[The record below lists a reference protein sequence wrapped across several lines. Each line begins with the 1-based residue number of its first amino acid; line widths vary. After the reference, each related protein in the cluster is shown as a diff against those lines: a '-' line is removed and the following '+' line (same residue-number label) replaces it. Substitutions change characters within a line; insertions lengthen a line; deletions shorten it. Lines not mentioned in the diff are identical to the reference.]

1 MKKRVF
7 LSFFSNQTSNMNKIL
22 LMVKRCTR
30 VLLTTSRPLAAD
42 GVPERSE
49 AHANGRMFDI
59 SHRVAKDLSS
69 WDSKDGLGQFL
80 FPLASIKNG
89 SDVNASETKMS
100 VRTGT
105 HVNAPSHMFYNYS
118 NAGFDADSLDLQVL
132 NGNPKSCPFFFF
144 LNSLNFFIVHICVG
158 DCICTCFC
166 CCRSCFVS

>member
-22 LMVKRCTR
+22 LTVIRCTR
-30 VLLTTSRPLAAD
+30 VLLTTRRPLAAD

-49 AHANGRMFDI
+49 AYANGRMFDI

-69 WDSKDGLGQFL
+69 RDSKDGLGQFL

-132 NGNPKSCPFFFF
+132 NGNPKSCPFFLEFSKFF
-144 LNSLNFFIVHICVG
+144 NVHICVG

-166 CCRSCFVS
+166 GCRSCFVS

>member
-1 MKKRVF
+1 
-7 LSFFSNQTSNMNKIL
+7 MNKIL
-22 LMVKRCTR
+22 LMVIRCTR

-105 HVNAPSHMFYNYS
+105 HVNAPSYMFYNYS

-144 LNSLNFFIVHICVG
+144 
-158 DCICTCFC
+158 
-166 CCRSCFVS
+166 

>member
-1 MKKRVF
+1 
-7 LSFFSNQTSNMNKIL
+7 MNKIL

-105 HVNAPSHMFYNYS
+105 HVNAPSYMFYNYS

-132 NGNPKSCPFFFF
+132 NGPALLVDVPIRDRNITEQTGFCKMGNEPCTDQGKTWGKHA
-144 LNSLNFFIVHICVG
+144 LNCSIA
-158 DCICTCFC
+158 CI
-166 CCRSCFVS
+166 

>member
-1 MKKRVF
+1 MKKTRVSIF
-7 LSFFSNQTSNMNKIL
+7 LFNQTSNMNKIL
-22 LMVKRCTR
+22 LMVIRCTR

-49 AHANGRMFDI
+49 AYASGRMFDI

-118 NAGFDADSLDLQVL
+118 NVGFDADSLDLQVL

-144 LNSLNFFIVHICVG
+144 FEFSKFFY
-158 DCICTCFC
+158 CTYLCW
-166 CCRSCFVS
+166 

>member
-1 MKKRVF
+1 
-7 LSFFSNQTSNMNKIL
+7 
-22 LMVKRCTR
+22 MVKRCTR

-105 HVNAPSHMFYNYS
+105 HVNAPSYMFYNYS

-132 NGNPKSCPFFFF
+132 NGPALLVDVPIRDRNITVAWLGFFAIPGGVLAACPASNIVIRRIGTRKF
-144 LNSLNFFIVHICVG
+144 SLK
-158 DCICTCFC
+158 
-166 CCRSCFVS
+166 

>member
-1 MKKRVF
+1 MEEC
-7 LSFFSNQTSNMNKIL
+7 LIL
-22 LMVKRCTR
+22 AVGSPRTCLHGT
-30 VLLTTSRPLAAD
+30 L
-42 GVPERSE
+42 
-49 AHANGRMFDI
+49 
-59 SHRVAKDLSS
+59 
-69 WDSKDGLGQFL
+69 KDGLGQFL

-144 LNSLNFFIVHICVG
+144 FEFSKFFY
-158 DCICTCFC
+158 CTYLCW
-166 CCRSCFVS
+166 